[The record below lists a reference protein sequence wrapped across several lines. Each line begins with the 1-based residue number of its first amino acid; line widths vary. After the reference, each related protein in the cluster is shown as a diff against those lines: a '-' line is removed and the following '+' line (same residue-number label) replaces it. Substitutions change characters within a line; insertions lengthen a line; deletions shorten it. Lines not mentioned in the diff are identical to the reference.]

1 MFVEILAKYLKALQ
15 LNEGA
20 LFQYVDGIVLIASK
34 TKDTWGQ
41 NTVLILNFMTE
52 WSYKVSKKKA

>member
-1 MFVEILAKYLKALQ
+1 MMFVEILAKYLKALQ

-34 TKDTWGQ
+34 TKDT
-41 NTVLILNFMTE
+41 
-52 WSYKVSKKKA
+52 